1 LVIQKLISLFF
12 VHIKITMTDIQ
23 QLLPIEYTRD
33 IHYEK
38 VIIGKI
44 HKSKVNLALDY
55 LKTVK
60 EYQNDNLEHLK
71 RVNKHPSEN
80 NSLNILICLE
90 KV

>member
-1 LVIQKLISLFF
+1 
-12 VHIKITMTDIQ
+12 MTDIQ

-44 HKSKVNLALDY
+44 SKSKMNTALNY

-60 EYQNDNLEHLK
+60 EFQDDALEHLK
-71 RVNKHPSEN
+71 RVNKHPLEAD
-80 NSLNILICLE
+80 SLNVLICLE